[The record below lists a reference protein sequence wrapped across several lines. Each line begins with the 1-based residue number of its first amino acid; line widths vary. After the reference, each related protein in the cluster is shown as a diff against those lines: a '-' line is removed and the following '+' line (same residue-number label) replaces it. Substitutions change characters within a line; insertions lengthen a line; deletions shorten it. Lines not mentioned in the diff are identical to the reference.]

1 VPAVVDRL
9 APIFLIMG
17 LGMALRRPGF
27 LSGEVQK
34 GLNRLIY
41 WVGLPAYLFVKVS
54 TAEELTGGGAMRVFG
69 VLAAVTA
76 GCVAAGYAAAWACRV
91 PRSAWGAFTQGAMR
105 GNLAFVGWPVIT
117 YAMATGGAA
126 GQLASGG
133 GGTFTAERAV
143 TTLMVLAVA
152 PLVPLYNVLAVVMLA
167 ADAGATT
174 PGRGRLRAGWGVVK
188 AVAGN
193 PLVIACALALPVS
206 LAGWRLPEFLL
217 RTGDAVGQMT
227 LPLALLAVGAALG
240 GFTPRGRVL
249 AAAAAAG
256 IKVAAAPLLAWAIC
270 LAIGLDAGL
279 TRMALI
285 YAACPTA
292 VASYVLADQMHSDAT
307 LARDIVVLSTAL
319 SFPALALVL
328 TLT

>member
-1 VPAVVDRL
+1 VAAVFNSL
-9 APIFLIMG
+9 APIFLIMLLG
-17 LGMALRRPGF
+17 LGLRLTGF
-27 LSGEVQK
+27 VSGEVQK

-54 TAEELTGGGAMRVFG
+54 TAEELTGGGAMRVFA
-69 VLAAVTA
+69 VLAAVTV
-76 GCVAAGYAAAWACRV
+76 GCVVLGYAAAWACRV

-117 YAMATGGAA
+117 YAMAAPG
-126 GQLASGG
+126 SGG
-133 GGTFTAERAV
+133 EGLAGTFTTDREVA
-143 TTLMVLAVA
+143 TLMVLSVA

-174 PGRGRLRAGWGVVK
+174 PGGGRLRAGWRMVK
-188 AVAGN
+188 AVVGN
-193 PLVIACALALPVS
+193 PLVIACVVALPVS
-206 LAGWRLPEFLL
+206 VAGWRLPEFLL

-240 GFTPRGRVL
+240 GFRPTGRV
-249 AAAAAAG
+249 AAAAVAAA
-256 IKVAAAPLLAWAIC
+256 IKVAAAPLLAWGVC
-270 LAIGLDAGL
+270 EAIGLEPGL

-292 VASYVLADQMHSDAT
+292 VASYVLTEQMRSDAT
-307 LARDIVVLSTAL
+307 LARDIVVLATAM
-319 SFPALALVL
+319 SFPALAVVL
-328 TLT
+328 AVT